1 MNQNNN
7 NDNNDN
13 NDKTIWNTLKNEI
26 RTIPTD
32 HPVFIY
38 ICVGSASYSK
48 DNMEILPQYYH
59 QFPPFLQNMRNTYP
73 EMRFV
78 LLLIDPFQESP
89 PRVTQD
95 YSLYE
100 VPETNQTY
108 YKNQD
113 GTMRSF
119 ILKNTVYTDA
129 DENLL
134 HIKNAINITKELTDL
149 NEFARYN
156 DITLLYDTFTGHP
169 VSNVAE
175 YVDIENKGHLQQ
187 IVYGISGRD
196 NHGCE
201 CDLTQPL
208 AYYPFR
214 LDKNPRYIRP
224 IIKLYNHYKYIV
236 NNDYT
241 NMLYDLTYYPSEMHM
256 WSELHKN
263 KIIENSIDKLKN
275 VYLMV
280 LRNLFFLIKNK
291 NEMADSPLL
300 YIFNKM
306 PLIYRTLFGDLYN
319 EKEYTILYELFSNYV
334 SDKLHHIALLKTIET
349 TGEHMLQMITNSND
363 PYTWCDNLNNMM
375 KVIMKH

>member
-1 MNQNNN
+1 MNRNDDNNNN
-7 NDNNDN
+7 ND
-13 NDKTIWNTLKNEI
+13 KSIWNTLKNEI
-26 RTIPTD
+26 RTIHTEY
-32 HPVFIY
+32 PVFIY
-38 ICVGSASYSK
+38 ICVGGASYNK
-48 DNMEILPQYYH
+48 DNMEILPQDYH
-59 QFPPFLQNMRNTYP
+59 QFPPFLQNLRNTYP

-100 VPETNQTY
+100 MPETNQTY

-113 GTMRSF
+113 GTMRAF

-134 HIKNAINITKELTDL
+134 HIKNAINITTELKDL
-149 NEFARYN
+149 NEFVRYN

-175 YVDIENKGHLQQ
+175 YVDIENKGHLEQ
-187 IVYGISGRD
+187 IVYGIGGRD

-241 NMLYDLTYYPSEMHM
+241 KMHYDLMCYPSEMHM
-256 WSELHKN
+256 WAELQKN
-263 KIIENSIDKLKN
+263 KIIENSMVQIKN
-275 VYLMV
+275 IYLMV
-280 LRNLFFLIKNK
+280 LRQLFFQIKNK
-291 NEMADSPLL
+291 DVIAYSPLL
-300 YIFNKM
+300 DIFNKM

-334 SDKLHHIALLKTIET
+334 SDKLEHIALLKKLET
-349 TGEHMLQMITNSND
+349 TGENMLQMIRDSND

-375 KVIMKH
+375 KVILTH

>member
-1 MNQNNN
+1 
-7 NDNNDN
+7 
-13 NDKTIWNTLKNEI
+13 
-26 RTIPTD
+26 
-32 HPVFIY
+32 
-38 ICVGSASYSK
+38 
-48 DNMEILPQYYH
+48 
-59 QFPPFLQNMRNTYP
+59 MRNTYP

-263 KIIENSIDKLKN
+263 KIIENSIDKLKT
-275 VYLMV
+275 
-280 LRNLFFLIKNK
+280 FI
-291 NEMADSPLL
+291 
-300 YIFNKM
+300 
-306 PLIYRTLFGDLYN
+306 
-319 EKEYTILYELFSNYV
+319 
-334 SDKLHHIALLKTIET
+334 
-349 TGEHMLQMITNSND
+349 
-363 PYTWCDNLNNMM
+363 
-375 KVIMKH
+375 